1 LHCPLLCH
9 NEYALSL
16 IYRYIKSECLFKIF
30 SRTSHQ
36 RLKWPKEQDKTDRF
50 IITVMIDSPFLPKSA
65 PVLKKEEHLVDK
77 AVRKGIQ
84 QIDEAFI
91 NAIPSDD
98 VKQLPP
104 AYLYPVGIL
113 IFLLLFGIFLAVFV
127 PGEKALTAQK

>member
-1 LHCPLLCH
+1 
-9 NEYALSL
+9 
-16 IYRYIKSECLFKIF
+16 
-30 SRTSHQ
+30 
-36 RLKWPKEQDKTDRF
+36 
-50 IITVMIDSPFLPKSA
+50 MIDSPFLPKSA
-65 PVLKKEEHLVDK
+65 PVLKKEEHLVNK

-127 PGEKALTAQK
+127 PGENALTA